1 MKFKRDLHECICI
14 KAWNFYGKQFFQ
26 YQFVHSFKSTKSSTS
41 NRQFI
46 SRDKYR
52 LRTFMPKNISFLISV
67 FSTDISKIESIVEG
81 RKFCGA
87 KREPRA
93 RRPVHR

>member
-1 MKFKRDLHECICI
+1 
-14 KAWNFYGKQFFQ
+14 
-26 YQFVHSFKSTKSSTS
+26 
-41 NRQFI
+41 
-46 SRDKYR
+46 
-52 LRTFMPKNISFLISV
+52 MPKNISFLISV

-93 RRPVHR
+93 AARASLKTGEDRRRTRRSHA